1 MSKNVKSTRKFY
13 KLKNDIMFKTIFANP
28 QKPYLLER
36 LIKEVIKEDVKIISI
51 KPTELPKN
59 KIKIRNKVL
68 DVIAISNGITYN
80 IEVNNENSTY
90 LKRRNASYIFKM
102 YADSIKS
109 NESYSN
115 MNKFIQINLT
125 DSKTL
130 KMPLYDKYELV
141 SLITKHKFIDNLEIY
156 EIDISK
162 MNKEC
167 YNENG
172 MSVISLL
179 NMSKEELQT
188 IHGDDIV
195 EEIKNSAIE
204 LNNDD
209 EVFEFIDPE
218 KDNEMIINTLKDEA
232 YENGMNNGKNEE
244 KMNIAKEML
253 KKNISLDD
261 IKDITGLSEEEIDKL
276 K

>member
-179 NMSKEELQT
+179 NMNKEELQT
-188 IHGDDIV
+188 IHGDD
-195 EEIKNSAIE
+195 
-204 LNNDD
+204 
-209 EVFEFIDPE
+209 
-218 KDNEMIINTLKDEA
+218 
-232 YENGMNNGKNEE
+232 
-244 KMNIAKEML
+244 
-253 KKNISLDD
+253 
-261 IKDITGLSEEEIDKL
+261 
-276 K
+276 